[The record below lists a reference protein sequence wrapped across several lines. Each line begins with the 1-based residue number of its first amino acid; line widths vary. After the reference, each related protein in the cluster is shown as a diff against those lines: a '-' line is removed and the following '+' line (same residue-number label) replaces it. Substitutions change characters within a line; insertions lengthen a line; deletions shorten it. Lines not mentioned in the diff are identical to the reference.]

1 MTILAI
7 ETSTEFC
14 SVALAIDN
22 QIVVEEKLAP
32 RQHTELILPMVESV
46 LNEASL
52 SLHELDAIAYG
63 KGPGSFTGVRLA
75 AGVTQGLAYS
85 ASIPVIAVSSLA
97 ALALAVIDQSTNIAV
112 ATDARMGEIYHA
124 AFANVNSADDLVR
137 VNEVLIHPADLTLD
151 DNSPWLAVGNGWKNY
166 HDILARRYP
175 ELCQESLCNLLP
187 SARHILP
194 IAEVMYSKRQLLTA
208 KQAMPLYLRSNVT
221 G

>member
-124 AFANVNSADDLVR
+124 AYSNVSSANDLLDTQ
-137 VNEVLIHPADLTLD
+137 EILINPKELQLD
-151 DNSPWLAVGNGWKNY
+151 AEQSWLAVGNGWQNY
-166 HDILARRYP
+166 HEVLSESYA
-175 ELCQESLCNLLP
+175 ELCNTCLADLLP
-187 SARHILP
+187 SAKHLLP
-194 IAEVMYSKRQLLTA
+194 IAAVLYANGQLL
-208 KQAMPLYLRSNVT
+208 KPEQAMPVYLRNQVT